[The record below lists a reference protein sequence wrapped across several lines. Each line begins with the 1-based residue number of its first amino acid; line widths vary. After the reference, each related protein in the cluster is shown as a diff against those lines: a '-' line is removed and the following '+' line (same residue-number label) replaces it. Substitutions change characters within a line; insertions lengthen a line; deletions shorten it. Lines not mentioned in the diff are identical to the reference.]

1 MTAARNR
8 SQASTVTSRWILAWQ
23 ALNPPETLRART
35 EINSHCAAGRGS
47 RSRSIRSSGDRLQLA
62 GPVGAGRLRSRGTLR
77 MFKKHYILATVS
89 FLLDSRG
96 RCIGTIRHSISNAT
110 ESLERPAEVT
120 KASVQ
125 GPQQI

>member
-1 MTAARNR
+1 MGVKSRMLRRPGGYRRRCWAADPD
-8 SQASTVTSRWILAWQ
+8 QFGLVVTDYNMPGLSGLTP
-23 ALNPPETLRART
+23 ALKGNTPYVQETLHPRDCF
-35 EINSHCAAGRGS
+35 I
-47 RSRSIRSSGDRLQLA
+47 
-62 GPVGAGRLRSRGTLR
+62 P
-77 MFKKHYILATVS
+77 
-89 FLLDSRG
+89 LDSRG